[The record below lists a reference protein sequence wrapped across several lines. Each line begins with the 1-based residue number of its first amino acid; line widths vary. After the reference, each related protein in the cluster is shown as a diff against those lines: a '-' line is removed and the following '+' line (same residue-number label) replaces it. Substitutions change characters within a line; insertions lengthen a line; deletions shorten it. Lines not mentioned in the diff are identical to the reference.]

1 MQRRENEFTLMR
13 PFSHK
18 TNGDFVTS
26 SRLDGSLVCYVW
38 PPTAVRYSR
47 CHRGCTSFCVVYSGR
62 RPVNQNGI
70 FRYVWPHRGSKV
82 VDHTL
87 IWTVGRLIGLLCMA
101 THRGAPCGPLL
112 TLPSRMHFILCSV
125 FWPTTMERP
134 AVH

>member
-1 MQRRENEFTLMR
+1 MHQYQFRLYKLPGDRSEAEAEGHARSAAITNCMLSRKKLCCQLQPQKMMFDDRFFTV
-13 PFSHK
+13 FAF
-18 TNGDFVTS
+18 TTV
-26 SRLDGSLVCYVW
+26 
-38 PPTAVRYSR
+38 
-47 CHRGCTSFCVVYSGR
+47 
-62 RPVNQNGI
+62 
-70 FRYVWPHRGSKV
+70 SKV